1 MREVAVIGAGELGG
15 SLAHALARR
24 DVARSIRLI
33 DDSGRAAEG
42 KALDI
47 AQAAPVEGFAAHVF
61 GSNDVSYA
69 AGSDLVVVADRF
81 GAGEWPTDEAL
92 LLLRQ
97 LARTTTVPI
106 LVAGAGARAVIERG
120 VAEVKLTR
128 TRLFGTAPEA
138 FAAAGRALVALAL
151 DGSPNDLSLTI
162 LGRPPTHTVVAWSE
176 ATFGGFPMTTLL
188 DEPVRIH
195 LNRQI
200 AALWPPGPLSLAAA
214 AAKAVACMDGR
225 LRSIVSV
232 FVAPD
237 ISAGVRARAAALP
250 VRLGT
255 QGVAGI
261 MTPRLSAAEQVAF
274 DNAVMV

>member
-15 SLAHALARR
+15 SLAHALARL
-24 DVARSIRLI
+24 DVARTVRLV
-33 DDSGRAAEG
+33 DDSGRTAEG

-47 AQAAPVEGFAAHVF
+47 AQAAPVERFATHVS

-69 AGSDLVVVADRF
+69 AGSDLVVIADRF
-81 GAGEWPTDEAL
+81 GTGEWSTDDAL

-97 LARTTTVPI
+97 LARTTTAPI
-106 LVAGAGARAVIERG
+106 LVAGISARAVIERG
-120 VAEVKLTR
+120 VLELKLPR

-151 DGSPNDLSLTI
+151 NGSPDDLSLTI
-162 LGRPPTHTVVAWSE
+162 LGRPPERTVVAWTE
-176 ATFGGFPMTTLL
+176 ATFGGFPVTKLL
-188 DEPVRIH
+188 DEPVRIR

-200 AALWPPGPLSLAAA
+200 AALWPPGPLALAAA

-225 LRSIVSV
+225 LSRIVNG
-232 FVAPD
+232 FIAPD
-237 ISAGVRARAAALP
+237 TSAGVRARVAALP
-250 VRLGT
+250 VRLGP
-255 QGVAGI
+255 QGVVTI